1 MKTRYGRGFTLD
13 EIKNAG
19 LNPKY
24 ARSIGI
30 AVDHRRQDMSL
41 ETRELNVKRLKSY
54 LAKLILFPGKTTRKL
69 AAKQQKAEPM
79 TDAKKEDK
87 KPRKMIVPEAP
98 KEKLELPAAKE
109 QSDEKK
115 VLPVQEQ
122 KLREKPQTI
131 TPEMKGTKSFQ
142 KLRIERVKE
151 RYAGV
156 RKKRAEIAQKEAE
169 EKASKDTSQ

>member
-19 LNPKY
+19 LNPQY

-41 ETRELNVKRLKSY
+41 ETRELNVKRLKAY

-69 AAKQQKAEPM
+69 ALKQAKAEPM
-79 TDAKKEDK
+79 TDAKKEEK
-87 KPRKMIVPEAP
+87 KPRKMILPEAP

-109 QSDEKK
+109 QSDKK
-115 VLPVQEQ
+115 VVLPMVEQ
-122 KLREKPQTI
+122 TLREKPQTI
-131 TPEMKGTKSFQ
+131 TAEMKNTLSFK

-156 RKKRAEIAQKEAE
+156 RKKRAELAQREAE
-169 EKASKDTSQ
+169 EKAGKDTAQ